1 MTNSMTAKRA
11 GGFMAGIRRFGRSI
25 RQPKTAYMLLFGFSS
40 ALPYAL
46 LLGTLYAWLSDAQVD
61 LETMGVFSLIGLTY
75 AFKFLWSPLIDRI
88 SLPVLRRLGRR
99 KQWIVLAQFLLGGIM
114 VALSLLDPKGVIGL
128 FSLLAGIG
136 AFASATQDVAVD
148 AWRVDIAD
156 ETATL
161 DTLSTVYQLGYR
173 AAVLVGGALALF
185 LADSFD
191 WAFVYALMG
200 VILAALGLISLF
212 APENDA
218 AEAMTESIG
227 ALREPGELNPRI
239 RAVALCAVGLLW
251 LWALGNVFQFMVRS
265 LGSDP
270 ASRPDSVA
278 FISIQGPVIVI
289 ATVVIPS
296 IIAAVLAWMQR
307 SGRGTLTSAAP
318 RAGWSDDVLDHGYR
332 ALILP
337 LTEIMGRMGWA
348 AILVLALV
356 LSYRITDTIW
366 GTFAYPFYLDGL
378 GYTKSEVA
386 VASKFFGV
394 GALMLGVALGGVL
407 FAIIGRM
414 ATMTLGALT
423 AALTNLLYAD
433 LALGGA
439 AMDAASRYTGFAWLV
454 DHLGGDERLARLMVA
469 IGGEN
474 IAGGIAGAALVA
486 YLSSIT
492 SKGYSAV
499 QYALLSSLTFL
510 VGTLGRG
517 ALGKMIETQGYYP
530 VFLFTTA
537 LGGVAVVLC
546 LLEWARTGRGAQ
558 RTGEP
563 RSEKQ
568 VETA

>member
-1 MTNSMTAKRA
+1 MATDIAA
-11 GGFMAGIRRFGRSI
+11 AQGGGFIGGVRRFGRSLG
-25 RQPKTAYMLLFGFSS
+25 QPKTAYMLLFGFSS

-46 LLGTLYAWLSDAQVD
+46 LLGTLYAWLSDAEVD

-88 SLPVLRRLGRR
+88 SLPMLRRLGRR
-99 KQWIVLAQFLLGGIM
+99 KQWIVLAQFLLGGVMIL
-114 VALSLLDPKGVIGL
+114 LSTLDPKGAIGL
-128 FSLLAGIG
+128 FSLLAGLG
-136 AFASATQDVAVD
+136 AFASATQDVVVD
-148 AWRVDIAD
+148 AWRVDVAD

-185 LADSFD
+185 LADA
-191 WAFVYALMG
+191 WGWPPVYALMG
-200 VILAALGLISLF
+200 GVLVLLGVATLF
-212 APENDA
+212 APEGER
-218 AEAMTESIG
+218 AEQQAESVDQ
-227 ALREPGELNPRI
+227 LRQPGELEPKV
-239 RAVALCAVGLLW
+239 RAAALGAVGILW
-251 LWALGNVFQFMVRS
+251 LWALGNVLQFMVRS

-270 ASRPDSVA
+270 AARPDSVA
-278 FISIQGPVIVI
+278 FVSVQGPIIVI

-296 IIAAVLAWMQR
+296 IIAAFLAVMQR
-307 SGRGTLTSAAP
+307 RGCWTLTQAAP
-318 RAGWSDDVLDHGYR
+318 RAHWSDAALDHGYR

-337 LTEIMGRMGWA
+337 LTEIMGRLGWA

-366 GTFAYPFYLDGL
+366 GTFAYPFYLDEL

-394 GALMLGVALGGVL
+394 GALMLGVALGGML
-407 FAIIGRM
+407 FAMIGRM
-414 ATMTLGALT
+414 AVMTLGALT

-433 LALGGA
+433 LSMGGA
-439 AMDAASRYTGFAWLV
+439 VMSAVSRVSGFTWLV
-454 DHLGGDERLARLMVA
+454 EHMGGDERLARLMVA

-474 IAGGIAGAALVA
+474 LAGGLAGAALVA

-492 SKGYSAV
+492 SRGYSAV

-530 VFLFTTA
+530 VFLFTTL
-537 LGGVAVVLC
+537 LGFVAVVLC
-546 LLEWARTGRGAQ
+546 VLEWMRQGRTGAVRG
-558 RTGEP
+558 
-563 RSEKQ
+563 
-568 VETA
+568 

>member
-1 MTNSMTAKRA
+1 MV
-11 GGFMAGIRRFGRSI
+11 
-25 RQPKTAYMLLFGFSS
+25 LFGFSS
-40 ALPYAL
+40 GLPYAL

-88 SLPVLRRLGRR
+88 SLPVLKRLGRR
-99 KQWIVLAQFLLGGIM
+99 KQWIVLAQMLLGGIM
-114 VALSLLDPKGVIGL
+114 LILSTLDPRGAIGL

-136 AFASATQDVAVD
+136 AFASATQDVVID
-148 AWRVDIAD
+148 AWRVDVAD
-156 ETATL
+156 GTATVEI
-161 DTLSTVYQLGYR
+161 LSTVYQLGYR

-185 LADSFD
+185 LADGFG
-191 WAFVYALMG
+191 WPPVYALMG
-200 VILAALGLISLF
+200 AILVGLGVVSLF
-212 APENDA
+212 APENPR
-218 AEAMTESIG
+218 AEAMTESVEQ
-227 ALREPGELNPRI
+227 LREPGELRPKI
-239 RAVALCAVGLLW
+239 RAIALGVVGLLW
-251 LWALGNVFQFMVRS
+251 LWALGDVVRFMILS

-270 ASRPDSVA
+270 AARPDSVE
-278 FISIQGPVIVI
+278 FVSVQGPIIVI

-307 SGRGTLTSAAP
+307 NGRGTLDAAVA
-318 RAGWSDDVLDHGYR
+318 RGHWADAALDHGYR

-337 LTEIMGRMGWA
+337 LTDIMGRLGWA
-348 AILVLALV
+348 AILVLTLV

-366 GTFAYPFYLDGL
+366 GTFAYPFYLGEL
-378 GYTKSEVA
+378 AYTKSEVA

-394 GALMLGVALGGVL
+394 GALMLGVTLGGVL
-407 FAIIGRM
+407 FATIGRM
-414 ATMTLGALT
+414 ATMTIGALT

-433 LALGGA
+433 LSLGGA
-439 AMDAASRYTGFAWLV
+439 GMSAVSRYTGFSWLV
-454 DHLGGDERLARLMVA
+454 EHLGGDERLARLMVA

-517 ALGKMIETQGYYP
+517 ALGKMIETDGYYP

-537 LGGVAVVLC
+537 LGGIAVVLC
-546 LLEWARTGRGAQ
+546 LLEWARTVRAERAMPPAPAAGAAAA
-558 RTGEP
+558 E
-563 RSEKQ
+563 
-568 VETA
+568 